1 MRAKA
6 FAPWFCTDRLV
17 DSADTAIV
25 SQALDEAGYLA
36 LWLEHELH
44 LAAPADAAYEG
55 GLLADRP
62 AWVFVA
68 GYQAAIRAVFPEVEV
83 AGWLAFAVSE
93 DRDDPASHPPLSARA
108 EESEWLLSGSK
119 SWVAQ
124 SRSVSELLVT
134 ARLRERTEIF
144 RVSAQIKGLTL
155 SHRQA
160 PGFLAA
166 MSQGYADFDESP
178 GARLDAPE
186 RRKLFGSAEA
196 IAMMIAT
203 AGYLQRISPESAT
216 ARDALAQITA
226 CTSALRAL
234 LQDTASCDPLEL
246 LALDERFHQ
255 AFDAWR
261 GVTDTTGLADF
272 DADQALFRLH
282 RRGIAKRA
290 EAATIRVPEAD

>member
-1 MRAKA
+1 MRAKV

-17 DSADTAIV
+17 GNADTAV
-25 SQALDEAGYLA
+25 ASQALDEAGYLA
-36 LWLEHELH
+36 LWLEHELFA
-44 LAAPADAAYEG
+44 AAPVDAAYEG

-68 GYQAAIRAVFPEVEV
+68 GYQAAIRATFPEVDV

-93 DRDDPASHPPLSARA
+93 DRDDPDSHPPLIARA

-124 SRSVSELLVT
+124 SQSVSELLVT
-134 ARLRERTEIF
+134 AKLRERTEIF

-178 GARLDAPE
+178 GARLDAPQ
-186 RRKLFGSAEA
+186 RRKQFATTEA

-203 AGYLQRISPESAT
+203 AGYLQRTSAESVT

-226 CTSALRAL
+226 CTSELRVL
-234 LQDTASCDPLEL
+234 LQDTVSCDPLEL

-255 AFDAWR
+255 AFEAWK
-261 GVTDTTGLADF
+261 GATDTAGLADF
-272 DADQALFRLH
+272 DADQALFRLY

-290 EAATIRVPEAD
+290 EAAAIRVPEAD

>member
-1 MRAKA
+1 MRT
-6 FAPWFCTDRLV
+6 TDTE
-17 DSADTAIV
+17 SV
-25 SQALDEAGYLA
+25 SPALDEAEYLA
-36 LWLEHELH
+36 LWLGHELF
-44 LAAPADAAYEG
+44 LAAPGDAAYEG

-68 GYQAAIRAVFPEVEV
+68 GYQAAIRTVFPEVEV

-93 DRDDPASHPPLSARA
+93 DRDDPDSHPPLIARA

-124 SRSVSELLVT
+124 SQSVSELLVT

-155 SHRQA
+155 SHRQS
-160 PGFLAA
+160 PGFLGA
-166 MSQGYADFDESP
+166 MSQGYATFDESP
-178 GARLDAPE
+178 AARLDAPQ
-186 RRKLFGSAEA
+186 RRKQFAAIEA

-226 CTSALRAL
+226 CAAELRVL
-234 LQDTASCDPLEL
+234 MQDPKNIDPIEL
-246 LALDERFHQ
+246 CAVDERFHQ
-255 AFDAWR
+255 AFEAWK
-261 GVTDTTGLADF
+261 GATDTADLADF
-272 DADQALFRLH
+272 DADQSLFRLY

-290 EAATIRVPEAD
+290 EAATIRVSEAD